1 MPFEKG
7 KSGNPNGRP
16 PGKPNKVTGTI
27 RDFVA
32 SLINENRDRIRKD
45 IAGLEPK
52 ERLLLIERLLQ
63 YVIPKMASSTSDIR
77 LEQLNDAELTS
88 IASDILNRMNDEDT
102 FKER

>member
-32 SLINENRDRIRKD
+32 SLINENRARIRKD
-45 IAGLEPK
+45 LAVLEPK
-52 ERLLLIERLLQ
+52 ERLQLIERLLQ

-77 LEQLNDAELTS
+77 LEQFNDAELTS

-102 FKER
+102 IEER